1 MSPRH
6 CDSPLVLSH
15 KVFKVKRKTYA
26 DRVRTP
32 QTSTKV
38 EAGWLGKRT
47 RPNPDSVDA
56 DLLHLYSQGDGDFEK
71 LRDSTRP
78 KKKNPQVKGLNVG
91 PRSRSP
97 FLGIGSH
104 SPRISNLD
112 AELSSVLQSEPES
125 GTCTD
130 SMKGR
135 HTRASTEDTLESAMP
150 SGSGSSRL
158 TSPTGRTGGQKES
171 SVSSPDTPRSG
182 WKRKRQDGDLNSPRS
197 KNKLVK
203 SSSVK
208 ICDPDEIIEVDD
220 TETPPPN
227 PARAL
232 RSATVLTDHSKLCE
246 FPVGTKDSVSVCL
259 NDYKTLEHDTFL
271 NDIIID
277 FYLTYL
283 FHKFLNEE
291 DRPTVHIFSTMF
303 YKRLNSTPKKASTV
317 ASYEKDSSLKPA
329 EKRHLRVKGWTKNVN
344 LFEKNMVIIPIC
356 EHSHWYLVIA
366 IRPGLITIP
375 VGSED
380 REKKGEPFMIVL
392 DSMGGNKTA
401 AVSNIRHYLA
411 AEWKAKMCGDEEE
424 FEFSSKEMRTV
435 RPAKP
440 EQENYTDCG
449 IYLLQYIEKM
459 FTSVAQYYWPGQIKD
474 LTAWFTT
481 QEVSTKRDE
490 IARLI
495 RDLSEEQNPDK
506 EMKFPNIP
514 FLPTAP
520 PTRSKS
526 RRREYEHQS
535 SESENEDDWVGV
547 QSSGIAAAGFYGE
560 RAGPSTRNQSKSSS
574 STSGVTS
581 GESDV
586 SSYTTSELAR
596 EQRHRNRELRSKEQV
611 QGVGKRAVSAK
622 SVNDSDS
629 VNTSREAL
637 KDKLKQIKD
646 ASSAFDKVRQYKIP
660 KTVKPKEESEAS
672 EKADSVKRKV
682 RRPSGESVIV
692 VDNTPASSQLR
703 SFTTNVIPA
712 ERSPGKRDRVSE
724 PARNSIVNSMQI
736 KSRADLHKEMNCVAD
751 LKEIEAEMHEE
762 EESSNAVRRKKKSAA
777 LRAFHAN
784 QKAIHESIVNEVSQI
799 ADPKVESKKQF
810 SKSLP
815 VPVIKKA
822 KVKPSPE
829 KSKVLQNKVLEDLL
843 ELEEEGNTE
852 DDDEEVEVT
861 DKVKVM
867 KIDDESEPEIKIK
880 KVRISKSKEA
890 LDPKSVE
897 AFRSIVKEKV
907 KINRDG
913 KELSKMT
920 PEPNDSRQ
928 VENIRKVD
936 EEYIESSSP
945 DLPTV
950 EDTPEVTTVEDT
962 PESSV
967 ITTVEDETP
976 DSSEVMAI
984 EDAAPDEVV
993 AIDDDF
999 PLVGFLEK
1007 VESPASPARQT
1018 GSGKEAE
1025 VPRKSTSKPNDLVV
1039 RKSTSEPVSP
1049 QFKMQSSLEIIDVG
1063 VKSTSGP
1070 VSPKQRKTLSKAL
1083 PAQSEV
1089 PPTGPRRV
1097 PRGPP
1102 KVKAKSCN
1110 ALPSNNSS
1118 DPVTHIVYQK
1128 ANGLQCKSLPEA
1140 LAPDTGSVRSK
1151 PESSSPIIDLEVISA
1166 TEQRTLVD
1174 LATKS
1179 RSSSPVRSK
1188 STSEPRSPGP
1198 SEAKST
1204 SEPRSPCNPVPKSP
1218 SESSTPSVTKSTS
1231 EPRSP
1236 KISKM
1241 KSTSEP
1247 LSPIFS
1253 RKKPNASVRMRKKKS
1268 RVVQKITVDSDSED
1282 GGNSSGSEESFKV
1295 SVETTRRAR
1304 PQREKK
1310 FSNLTEIER
1319 AKLKNI
1325 PTHERR
1331 AILAGAKQTHEVQI
1345 TKASDRNKLSKE
1357 NPFYESYTTSRGAKS
1372 TQQQR
1377 GRQTASSMDDIDGQ
1391 FHTESGRR
1399 EVPIQIDCKPTEK
1412 DPPKYKKFRL
1422 QNHGKL
1428 SPTTTKPQDSSLS
1441 RNTSTFLSKFAEER
1455 FVSDSGS
1462 DTTDI
1467 YNTEEL

>member
-15 KVFKVKRKTYA
+15 KVFKVERKTYA
-26 DRVRTP
+26 NKVRIP
-32 QTSTKV
+32 RNCSKV
-38 EAGWLGKRT
+38 ESGWLGKRDH
-47 RPNPDSVDA
+47 PNPNSFDE
-56 DLLHLYSQGDGDFEK
+56 DLLNLYSQGDGDFEK

-78 KKKNPQVKGLNVG
+78 KQKKSRVKGLNVG

-97 FLGIGSH
+97 FLGIRSN

-112 AELSSVLQSEPES
+112 AELSSFLQSEPES
-125 GTCTD
+125 RTGED
-130 SMKGR
+130 PMKGR
-135 HTRASTEDTLESAMP
+135 HTRASTEDTLEPGMP

-158 TSPTGRTGGQKES
+158 TSPTGRTGSQKEPS
-171 SVSSPDTPRSG
+171 ISSPDTPKSG
-182 WKRKRQDGDLNSPRS
+182 WKRKRQDGEMNSPRS
-197 KNKLVK
+197 KNKSVK
-203 SSSVK
+203 SSSK
-208 ICDPDEIIEVDD
+208 KLCDPDEIIEVDD

-227 PARAL
+227 PLRAL

-380 REKKGEPFMIVL
+380 RVKKGEPFMIVL

-411 AEWKAKMCGDEEE
+411 AEWKAKMCADEEE

-435 RPAKP
+435 RPSKP

-449 IYLLQYIEKM
+449 IYLLHYIEKM
-459 FTSVAQYYWPGQIKD
+459 FTSVAQYYWPGQIQD

-495 RDLSEEQNPDK
+495 RDLSKDQNPDK

-526 RRREYEHQS
+526 RRREYEHES
-535 SESENEDDWVGV
+535 SESEEDDDWGGEN
-547 QSSGIAAAGFYGE
+547 SAGIAAAGFYGE
-560 RAGPSTRNQSKSSS
+560 RAGPGTRNLSKASS

-586 SSYTTSELAR
+586 SSHTTSEIAR

-611 QGVGKRAVSAK
+611 KGVGRRAASAK
-622 SVNDSDS
+622 SVNDSAS
-629 VNTSREAL
+629 VNASRDAL
-637 KDKLKQIKD
+637 KDKLKQIND
-646 ASSAFDKVRQYKIP
+646 ANSAFDRVRQYKIP
-660 KTVKPKEESEAS
+660 KTLKPKEISEAL
-672 EKADSVKRKV
+672 EKADSVERKV

-703 SFTTNVIPA
+703 SFTTNVIPK
-712 ERSPGKRDRVSE
+712 ERSPEKRSRASE

-736 KSRADLHKEMNCVAD
+736 KSRADLHEMNCVAD
-751 LKEIEAEMHEE
+751 LKEIEADMHEE
-762 EESSNAVRRKKKSAA
+762 EESSNAVRRKIKSAA
-777 LRAFHAN
+777 LKAFHAD
-784 QKAIHESIVNEVSQI
+784 QKAIHESIVNEVSRI
-799 ADPKVESKKQF
+799 ADPNVESKKQF

-815 VPVIKKA
+815 VPVIKKT
-822 KVKPSPE
+822 KVKASPE
-829 KSKVLQNKVLEDLL
+829 KRKVLQSKVLEDLK

-852 DDDEEVEVT
+852 DDDEELEVT
-861 DKVKVM
+861 DEVNVL
-867 KIDDESEPEIKIK
+867 KIQDESEPEIKIK
-880 KVRISKSKEA
+880 KVRIPKVKEASISKSM
-890 LDPKSVE
+890 D
-897 AFRSIVKEKV
+897 AFKSIVKEKV

-920 PEPNDSRQ
+920 PEFNESRQ
-928 VENIRKVD
+928 VENIHD
-936 EEYIESSSP
+936 MGEEYIESPSP
-945 DLPTV
+945 DLATV
-950 EDTPEVTTVEDT
+950 EDTPEITTVEDT

-976 DSSEVMAI
+976 DTSEVMAI
-984 EDAAPDEVV
+984 DDAAPDEVV

-1007 VESPASPARQT
+1007 VESPASPSRQS
-1018 GSGKEAE
+1018 GSVIESE
-1025 VPRKSTSKPNDLVV
+1025 LTRKSTSRPNDVV
-1039 RKSTSEPVSP
+1039 RKSTSEPESP
-1049 QFKMQSSLEIIDVG
+1049 KFKIQGSLEIIDAG
-1063 VKSTSGP
+1063 KEPNSGP
-1070 VSPKQRKTLSKAL
+1070 DSPHQRKTLPKVL
-1083 PAQSEV
+1083 PAQSKV
-1089 PPTGPRRV
+1089 HPRGL

-1102 KVKAKSCN
+1102 KLKAKSCN
-1110 ALPSNNSS
+1110 AIPSNHCS

-1128 ANGLQCKSLPEA
+1128 ANGLQCKSLTEA
-1140 LAPDTGSVRSK
+1140 LAPNISPVKSK
-1151 PESSSPIIDLEVISA
+1151 PASSSPIIDLEVIS
-1166 TEQRTLVD
+1166 TLEQRTVVD

-1179 RSSSPVRSK
+1179 RSSSPVRAK
-1188 STSEPRSPGP
+1188 STSEPRSPGH

-1204 SEPRSPCNPVPKSP
+1204 SEPRSPSIPAPKSP
-1218 SESSTPSVTKSTS
+1218 SETRSSSPSVTKSTS

-1236 KISKM
+1236 IISKR

-1247 LSPIFS
+1247 LSPILS
-1253 RKKPNASVRMRKKKS
+1253 RKKSNASVRMKTKKTRAVK
-1268 RVVQKITVDSDSED
+1268 KITVDSDSED
-1282 GGNSSGSEESFKV
+1282 AGNSSGSEESFKV
-1295 SVETTRRAR
+1295 SVEGTRRAR

-1345 TKASDRNKLSKE
+1345 TKPSDRNKLSKE

-1377 GRQTASSMDDIDGQ
+1377 GRQTSSNISDIDGQ
-1391 FHTESGRR
+1391 FHSESGRR
-1399 EVPIQIDCKPTEK
+1399 EVPIQIDCNPAIK
-1412 DPPKYKKFRL
+1412 DPTKKKKFRL

-1428 SPTTTKPQDSSLS
+1428 SPTTTKPQDSTLS
-1441 RNTSTFLSKFAEER
+1441 KNTSTFLSKFAEER